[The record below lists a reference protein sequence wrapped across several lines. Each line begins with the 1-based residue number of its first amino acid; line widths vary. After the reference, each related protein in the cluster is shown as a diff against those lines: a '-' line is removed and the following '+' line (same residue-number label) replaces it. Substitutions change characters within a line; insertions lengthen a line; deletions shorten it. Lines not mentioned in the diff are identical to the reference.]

1 MNGNTWMWPGV
12 SDDTLVSAKV
22 RGKMAP
28 ADKVK
33 LDAIAAGA
41 QVNVLEGVTGTA
53 PIVAGA
59 IAAKSQAISITA
71 ATTGAAGSMS
81 AADKTKLDAL
91 TVTGS
96 TDANGWRIDYEA
108 TGKRVWR
115 QRWLAVSLPG
125 ASDAAV
131 VSASLPVGVST
142 QADVHL
148 DSVTCR
154 LSGNAGRVRVNVE
167 GAEATTTLTLI
178 AATTDATALDT
189 KASAIDIFVTLAE
202 R

>member
-1 MNGNTWMWPGV
+1 MLDLNRTGPGF
-12 SDDTLVSAKV
+12 
-22 RGKMAP
+22 R
-28 ADKVK
+28 
-33 LDAIAAGA
+33 A
-41 QVNVLEGVTGTA
+41 QIPLYLKEGILSTTTQINVLEGVTGTA

-96 TDANGWRIDYEA
+96 TDANGWRVDYEA

-115 QRWLAVSLPG
+115 KRWLAVSLPG
-125 ASDAAV
+125 ASDAV
-131 VSASLPVGVST
+131 VVGAASLPVGVST
-142 QADVHL
+142 QAAVHL

-154 LSGNAGRVRVNVE
+154 VSGNAGRVRVSVE
-167 GAEATTTLTLI
+167 GAEATTTLTVI

-189 KASAIDIFVTLAE
+189 KASEIDIFVTLAE

>member
-1 MNGNTWMWPGV
+1 MLDRNRTGPGF
-12 SDDTLVSAKV
+12 
-22 RGKMAP
+22 R
-28 ADKVK
+28 
-33 LDAIAAGA
+33 A
-41 QVNVLEGVTGTA
+41 QIPLYLKEG
-53 PIVAGA
+53 IL
-59 IAAKSQAISITA
+59 SIGA
-71 ATTGAAGSMS
+71 ATTALAGSLS
-81 AADKTKLDAL
+81 AADKTKLDAI

-96 TDANGWRIDYEA
+96 TDENGWRVDYEA

-131 VSASLPVGVST
+131 VSAASLPVGAST
-142 QADVHL
+142 QAAVHF

-154 LSGNAGRVRVNVE
+154 VSGNAGRVRVNVE
-167 GAEATTTLTLI
+167 GAEATTTLTII

-189 KASAIDIFVTLAE
+189 KASTIDVFVTLAE